1 MDEELGVGHFSFP
14 YSLNDSTTLS
24 MILLGGDPEDS
35 PHFYAQT
42 GAQN

>member
-1 MDEELGVGHFSFP
+1 MDEEPGVGHFSFS

-24 MILLGGDPEDS
+24 MTLLDGDPEDS
-35 PHFYAQT
+35 PHFYPKT